1 MATVLIADDERAICQ
16 AFSQLLRAEGH
27 HPVVASTGKEA
38 LAAVERERPDALF
51 LDVQMPGMSGLETLA
66 VLRERH
72 PELPVVVMTAYGTLD
87 TAMEAV
93 RLGAFDYIG
102 KPVELDRVRQLLR
115 RALHRPAGP
124 GPDTGAPT
132 PAPPPPGGALVGQSA
147 AMQEIF
153 KLMGL
158 LTGNDLTVLL
168 TGESG
173 VGKELVARGI
183 HSRSPRRQQ
192 PFVAVNCAA
201 IPESLAESELFGHE
215 RGAFTGAEGRRVGRF
230 EAAGA
235 GTLFLDEVTEMP
247 LLLQG
252 KLLRVLQERSFE
264 RVGSVAPVALGAR
277 VIAASN
283 RDLEREVADGRFRED
298 LYHRLKLVTLYIPP
312 LRERRDD
319 IALLAQH
326 FLAQANAELG
336 RRVAGIEPAA
346 LERLRA
352 HRWPGNVRELE
363 HAIKRAVLL
372 ARGETLSLHDLEPGL
387 PAAQPAAGP
396 PSAELEPLRVAAR
409 AALREAAA
417 GPPPAGESGLFHRL
431 VASVERALIDE
442 ALRLSGGSQVA
453 AARLLGLHR
462 TTLRNKLEESDPPSA
477 GSGRDPR

>member
-1 MATVLIADDERAICQ
+1 MARVLVADDERAICQ
-16 AFSQLLRAEGH
+16 AFSQLLRTEGH
-27 HPVVASTGKEA
+27 TALIASSGKEA
-38 LAAVERERPDALF
+38 LAAVERDRPDALF
-51 LDVQMPGMSGLETLA
+51 LDVHMPGINGLETLA
-66 VLRERH
+66 ALRERH

-87 TAMEAV
+87 TAMEAM

-115 RALHRPAGP
+115 RALHRPAVRGED
-124 GPDTGAPT
+124 GGAPQG
-132 PAPPPPGGALVGQSA
+132 PAPPPAGELVGQSA

-183 HSRSPRRQQ
+183 HSRSPRRDQ

-201 IPESLAESELFGHE
+201 IPEPLAESELFGHE
-215 RGAFTGAEGRRVGRF
+215 RGAFTGAEGRRIGRL

-235 GTLFLDEVTEMP
+235 GTLFLDEVSETP

-252 KLLRVLQERSFE
+252 KLLRVLQERTFE
-264 RVGSVAPVALGAR
+264 RVGSVTPVALRAR

-283 RDLEREVADGRFRED
+283 RDLEQEVAGGRFRED
-298 LYHRLKLVTLYIPP
+298 LYHRLKLMTLYIPP

-319 IALLAQH
+319 VLLLAPH
-326 FLAQANAELG
+326 FLRQASAELG
-336 RRVAGIEPAA
+336 RQVTAIEPAA
-346 LERLRA
+346 MARLRA
-352 HRWPGNVRELE
+352 HEWPGNVRELE

-372 ARGETLSLHDLEPGL
+372 TRGQALTVHDLELGSATREAVASS
-387 PAAQPAAGP
+387 PAG
-396 PSAELEPLRVAAR
+396 LEPLRAAAR
-409 AALREAAA
+409 SALRQATRGADRA
-417 GPPPAGESGLFHRL
+417 GDAPVFHRL

-442 ALRLSGGSQVA
+442 ALHLSGGSQVA

-462 TTLRNKLEESDPPSA
+462 TTLRNKLGEPDADPGGP
-477 GSGRDPR
+477 G